1 MIYNSGYSEGGASNR
16 KKTLK
21 AWNPIS
27 LSSKS
32 DINRNLYQLRN
43 RSRDL
48 VMNSPIGSAV
58 ISTIAQYCI
67 GRGLK
72 LFPQINSE
80 ILGISQDEA
89 REWNRRTAEEF
100 NLWAMNPETDWNRRN
115 NFYDLQWISFI
126 SYLIDGDSFLLFR
139 RQRPSIRNPYTL
151 RLQLLEGN
159 RICNPND
166 TSYSSG
172 SIMYAE
178 NGNRIIDGVEI
189 DSNGRQIAYWIA
201 NSVPRDLYDVP
212 EIVKWSRV
220 KAIGNQSGMR
230 NILQISHDIRADQIR
245 GVPILAPVIE
255 TLKQI
260 ARYTAAELDSA
271 VVRSYYS
278 VFFTQMLDGSQMD
291 LNALQENPEP
301 MDVSD
306 LKLGSGTIA
315 ALPAGVDVKSLDS
328 SRQSSFPGFVNEL
341 IKQIGASL
349 NLPFEVLMH
358 TFNSSYSASRAAL
371 LQAWDHF
378 STRRAWFVRDF
389 LQPVYETW
397 LVEAISQ
404 GRINAPGFFD
414 DPLIRNAYEK
424 CDWHGTRMS
433 LLDSKKELE
442 ATKMKI
448 ELGLS
453 TRQREAAEIM
463 GADFD
468 SNVEQLR
475 YEEEKIAKE
484 SITDGD

>member
-1 MIYNSGYSEGGASNR
+1 MILDSGYSEGGASNR

-21 AWNPIS
+21 SWNPVS

-32 DINRNLYQLRN
+32 DINLNLYKLRN

-58 ISTIAQYCI
+58 IETISMYTI

-72 LFPQINSE
+72 LFPRVNAE
-80 ILGISQDEA
+80 ILGLTQDEA
-89 REWNRRTAEEF
+89 REWNRRTAREF
-100 NLWAMNPETDWNRRN
+100 ELWAMNPETDWNRRN
-115 NFYDLQWISFI
+115 NFYDLQWIAFI
-126 SYLIDGDSFLLFR
+126 SYLIDGDSFIVFR

-166 TSYSSG
+166 SSFITG
-172 SIMYAE
+172 GVAYAP

-189 DSNGRQIAYWIA
+189 DETGRQVAYWIA
-201 NSVPRDLYDVP
+201 SSVPNDYHDN
-212 EIVKWSRV
+212 EKTYWTRV
-220 KAIGNQSGMR
+220 KAIGDLTGFR

-245 GVPILAPVIE
+245 GVPILAPCIE

-260 ARYTAAELDSA
+260 ARYTSAELDSA

-291 LNALQENPEP
+291 LNSLREDISEP
-301 MDVSD
+301 LDVSEMR
-306 LKLGSGTIA
+306 LGSGTLA

-328 SRQSSFPGFVNEL
+328 SRQSSFPAFVTEL

-349 NLPFEVLMH
+349 SIPFEVLMH
-358 TFNSSYSASRAAL
+358 SFNSSYSASRAAL

-378 STRRAWFVRDF
+378 SARREWFVRDF

-404 GRINAPGFFD
+404 GRINAPGFFE
-414 DPLIRNAYEK
+414 DPLIRKGFEE
-424 CDWHGTRMS
+424 CDWQGTRMS

-442 ATKMKI
+442 ASKLKI

-453 TRQREAAEIM
+453 TRQKEAAEIM

-468 SNVEQLR
+468 SNVEQLK
-475 YEEEKIAKE
+475 YESEVLMN
-484 SITDGD
+484 GN

>member
-1 MIYNSGYSEGGASNR
+1 MMILNSGYSEGGASNR

-21 AWNPIS
+21 SWNPVS

-32 DINRNLYQLRN
+32 DINRNLYKLRN

-100 NLWAMNPETDWNRRN
+100 NLWAMNPETDWNKRN
-115 NFYDLQWISFI
+115 NFYDLQWIAFE

-166 TSYSSG
+166 SSFITG
-172 SIMYAE
+172 GIAYAP
-178 NGNRIIDGVEI
+178 NGNRIIDGVEL
-189 DSNGRQIAYWIA
+189 DSSGRQIAYWIA
-201 NSVPRDLYDVP
+201 SSVPNDVYDVP
-212 EIVKWSRV
+212 EIVQWSRV
-220 KAIGNQSGMR
+220 KAIGDLTGFR

-260 ARYTAAELDSA
+260 ARYTSAELDSA

-291 LNALQENPEP
+291 LNSLREEISEP
-301 MDVSD
+301 LDVSEMR
-306 LKLGSGTIA
+306 LGSGTLA

-328 SRQSSFPGFVNEL
+328 SRQSSFPAFVTEL

-349 NLPFEVLMH
+349 SIPFEVLMH

-378 STRRAWFVRDF
+378 SARREWFVRDF

-404 GRINAPGFFD
+404 NRIIAPRFFD
-414 DPLIRNAYEK
+414 DPLIRSAYEK
-424 CDWHGTRMS
+424 CDWHGTRMA

-442 ATKMKI
+442 AAKLKI

-453 TRQREAAEIM
+453 TRQKEAAEIM
-463 GADFD
+463 GTDFD
-468 SNVEQLR
+468 SNVEQLK
-475 YEEEKIAKE
+475 YENGILDR
-484 SITDGD
+484 S

>member
-1 MIYNSGYSEGGASNR
+1 
-16 KKTLK
+16 
-21 AWNPIS
+21 
-27 LSSKS
+27 
-32 DINRNLYQLRN
+32 
-43 RSRDL
+43 
-48 VMNSPIGSAV
+48 MNSPIGSAV

-72 LFPQINSE
+72 LFPQINGE
-80 ILGISQDEA
+80 ILGLNQEES
-89 REWNRRTAEEF
+89 RRWNRRTADEF
-100 NLWAMNPETDWNRRN
+100 HLWAMNPESDWNRRN
-115 NFYDLQWISFI
+115 NFYDLQWIAFV
-126 SYLIDGDSFLLFR
+126 SYLIDGDSFLVFR

-151 RLQLLEGN
+151 RIQLLEGN

-166 TSYSSG
+166 SSFSTG
-172 SIMYAE
+172 GIAYAP
-178 NGNRIIDGVEI
+178 NGNRIIDGVEL
-189 DSNGRQIAYWIA
+189 DESGRQIAFWIA
-201 NSVPRDLYDVP
+201 SSVPNDRYDAP
-212 EIVKWSRV
+212 MRTEWNRV
-220 KAIGNQSGMR
+220 KAIGDKSGMK

-255 TLKQI
+255 TIKQI
-260 ARYTAAELDSA
+260 ARYTSAELDSA

-278 VFFTQMLDGSQMD
+278 VFFTQFSDGAQMD
-291 LNALQENPEP
+291 LNGLESESREEL
-301 MDVSD
+301 DVSEM
-306 LKLGSGTIA
+306 KLGSGTIA
-315 ALPAGVDVKSLDS
+315 ALPVGVDVKSLDS

-358 TFNSSYSASRAAL
+358 TFNSRYSASRAAL

-378 STRRAWFVRDF
+378 SARREWFIRDF

-404 GRINAPGFFD
+404 NRIIAPRFFD
-414 DPLIRNAYEK
+414 DPLIRSAYEK

-468 SNVEQLR
+468 SNVEQLK
-475 YEEEKIAKE
+475 YEEGILDR
-484 SITDGD
+484 S